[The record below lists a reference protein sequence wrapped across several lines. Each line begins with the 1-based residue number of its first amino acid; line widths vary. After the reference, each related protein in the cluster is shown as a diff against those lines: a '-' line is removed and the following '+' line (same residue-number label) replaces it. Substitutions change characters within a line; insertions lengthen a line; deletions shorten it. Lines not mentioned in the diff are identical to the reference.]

1 MEIQKSI
8 PVQSWLMLNW
18 KVRTKLANDLNVP
31 KSSDVVLMDNEVLSD
46 GRTQQDLNCS
56 ITVEALQEYTKSNI
70 DDIFELFQKAVE
82 KAEYEIYL
90 KENPSQK
97 SSDESLE
104 LEKKA
109 KEDALR
115 DIKEEE
121 EKEELNKIKINDK
134 PNTGTANKTSN
145 KGRGKTSKK

>member
-90 KENPSQK
+90 KEHPQE

-121 EKEELNKIKINDK
+121 EKEELNKIKTNDK

-145 KGRGKTSKK
+145 KGRGKSPKK

>member
-8 PVQSWLMLNW
+8 PVHSWIMLNW
-18 KVRTKLANDLNVP
+18 KIRTKLANDLNIQ

-46 GRTQQDLNCS
+46 GITQQDLNSS
-56 ITVEALQEYTKSNI
+56 ITVEALQDYTKSNI

-90 KENPSQK
+90 KENPQ
-97 SSDESLE
+97 ESPEE

-109 KEDALR
+109 KEDAIK

-121 EKEELNKIKINDK
+121 LNKTKTNDK

-145 KGRGKTSKK
+145 NKRGTKASKK

>member
-18 KVRTKLANDLNVP
+18 KVRTKLANDLNIP

-56 ITVEALQEYTKSNI
+56 ITVESLQEYTKSNI

-90 KENPSQK
+90 KEHPQE
-97 SSDESLE
+97 SSDELLE

-121 EKEELNKIKINDK
+121 EKEELNKIKTNDK

-145 KGRGKTSKK
+145 KGRGKSPKK

>member
-90 KENPSQK
+90 KEHPQK

-121 EKEELNKIKINDK
+121 EKEELNKIKTNDK

-145 KGRGKTSKK
+145 RGRGKTSKK

>member
-90 KENPSQK
+90 KEHPQE
-97 SSDESLE
+97 SSDELLE

-121 EKEELNKIKINDK
+121 EERR
-134 PNTGTANKTSN
+134 P
-145 KGRGKTSKK
+145 KG

>member
-18 KVRTKLANDLNVP
+18 KVRTKLANDLNIP

-90 KENPSQK
+90 KEHPQK

-121 EKEELNKIKINDK
+121 EKEELNKIKTNDK

-145 KGRGKTSKK
+145 RGRGKTSKK